1 MAGNWIDL
9 WTYLFA
15 APPKTLD
22 DFAGESNRI
31 GWFRARVGSGDRVA
45 GSGWPHRFF
54 FLRVILNV
62 RFV

>member
-1 MAGNWIDL
+1 MVMAGNWIDL

-54 FLRVILNV
+54 S
-62 RFV
+62 